1 LLKDSEFLALD
12 EPTDNFIPAGSRL
25 LIERIQFIPH
35 AEIIVTHHLP
45 VAVDL
50 CERAVLLFEGRKIED
65 LSMRGLLRDRASL
78 ERFGFDSEYAQRMV
92 AQKKG

>member
-1 LLKDSEFLALD
+1 
-12 EPTDNFIPAGSRL
+12 
-25 LIERIQFIPH
+25 
-35 AEIIVTHHLP
+35 